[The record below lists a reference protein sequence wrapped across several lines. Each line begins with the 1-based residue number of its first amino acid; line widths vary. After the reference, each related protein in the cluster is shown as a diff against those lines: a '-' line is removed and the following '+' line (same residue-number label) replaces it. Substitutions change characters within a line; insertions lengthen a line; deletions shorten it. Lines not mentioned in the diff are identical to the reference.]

1 MKRIIPIICLICACL
16 CTALSILGLVMV
28 CVATAVSQLAI
39 VAIPCAI
46 VGAVVSILSIGIDAL
61 FFKDK
66 LCRAA
71 LFINISAFVIS
82 VVSIIIW
89 FAVL

>member
-1 MKRIIPIICLICACL
+1 MKRIIPIICLICACI
-16 CTALSILGLVMV
+16 CIAVSILGLTMIS
-28 CVATAVSQLAI
+28 VATTVSQLAI

-46 VGAVVSILSIGIDAL
+46 VGAVASLLSLGIDAL

-66 LCRAA
+66 LCRIA
-71 LFINISAFVIS
+71 LFISIGALLLSAIA
-82 VVSIIIW
+82 IIIW